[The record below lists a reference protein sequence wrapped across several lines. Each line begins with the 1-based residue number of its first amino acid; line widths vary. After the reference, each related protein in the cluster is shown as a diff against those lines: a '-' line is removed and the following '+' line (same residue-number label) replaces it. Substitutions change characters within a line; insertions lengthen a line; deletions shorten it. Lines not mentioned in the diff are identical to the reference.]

1 MILLVIVASI
11 LIAAITIIQFNKQSK
26 EYHEQRLERKENHLI
41 LNLNY
46 FLSESKAERLD
57 SIPQNKINE
66 ITDIHEIPF
75 ELYSLQGNLLKSSIS
90 ESKNNLRFRL
100 ESMPSDQ
107 AITRILGMV
116 SVLADDL
123 AKSQI
128 GSIISKGA
136 TFKEQSTF
144 SDTTHFDFYIPL
156 LGYLILQL
164 VPMSDWMESYRF

>member
-46 FLSESKAERLD
+46 FLSESKTESLD

-75 ELYSLQGNLLKSSIS
+75 ELYGLQGNLLKSSIPS
-90 ESKNNLRFRL
+90 SINNF
-100 ESMPSDQ
+100 DK
-107 AITRILGMV
+107 IL
-116 SVLADDL
+116 SPEILKL
-123 AKSQI
+123 I
-128 GSIISKGA
+128 
-136 TFKEQSTF
+136 KEFNS
-144 SDTTHFDFYIPL
+144 
-156 LGYLILQL
+156 
-164 VPMSDWMESYRF
+164 